1 MYFLIGPLTKREY
14 TFKLKAVVDLCR
26 PVLNAS
32 LQTASAKI
40 ALFARSAV
48 FERGGPLF
56 GKHPVRNERRQSFA
70 ESNFVIHMDFK
81 TVMDLSQVAGRF
93 S

>member
-1 MYFLIGPLTKREY
+1 MKREN

-32 LQTASAKI
+32 LQTASAEI
-40 ALFARSAV
+40 ALFARLAV
-48 FERGGPLF
+48 FELGGPLF
-56 GKHPVRNERRQSFA
+56 ALEKHPVRTERRQIFA
-70 ESNFVIHMDFK
+70 ESNFVIHMVFK